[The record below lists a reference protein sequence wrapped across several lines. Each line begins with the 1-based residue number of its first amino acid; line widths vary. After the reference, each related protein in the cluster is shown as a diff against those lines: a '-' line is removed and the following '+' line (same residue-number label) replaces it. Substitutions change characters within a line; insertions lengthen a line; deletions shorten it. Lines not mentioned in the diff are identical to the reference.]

1 MTSLLVLGA
10 WVGVMVALAGVLTV
24 VCRRCLGGP
33 PPPPRRPRAR
43 RGAVPAVPAVT
54 PERDRP
60 RRVGVRV
67 RRGSPPMTRRRPVQE
82 IATDLRRLAR
92 ELAAVP
98 AGAPFIRWQALQTA
112 YDRVLVEAA
121 ETLEVPHTLA
131 DLAMGSARDI
141 ERLRVVCALEAAGLV
156 VQD

>member
-10 WVGVMVALAGVLTV
+10 WVGVMVALAGVLTL

-33 PPPPRRPRAR
+33 PPPPRRARGRR
-43 RGAVPAVPAVT
+43 RGDAVPAVT
-54 PERDRP
+54 PEGDRP
-60 RRVGVRV
+60 RRVVPRA
-67 RRGSPPMTRRRPVQE
+67 RRGSASVPRRRPLQE
-82 IATDLRRLAR
+82 VATDLRRLAR

-98 AGAPFIRWQALQTA
+98 AGAPFVRWRALQVA

-121 ETLEVPHTLA
+121 ETLEVPHNLP
-131 DLAMGSARDI
+131 DLPMGSARDI
-141 ERLRVVCALEAAGLV
+141 ERLRVVCALEASGLV

>member
-10 WVGVMVALAGVLTV
+10 WVGVMVALAGALTL

-33 PPPPRRPRAR
+33 PPPPRRGRAGR
-43 RGAVPAVPAVT
+43 RGTPDIPDVT
-54 PERDRP
+54 PEGDRP
-60 RRVGVRV
+60 RRPVVRV
-67 RRGSPPMTRRRPVQE
+67 RRRGQPVTRRRPLQE
-82 IATDLRRLAR
+82 VAGDLRRLAR

-98 AGAPFIRWQALQTA
+98 AGAPFIRWQALQAA

-121 ETLEVPHTLA
+121 ESLEVTHALP
-131 DLAMGSARDI
+131 DMPMGSARDI